1 MKFSQKAKY
10 FVFGL
15 IGSGLLIPLAIKA
28 YNTIPLTFQTGDVIS
43 ANVFNNLLSRVQTA
57 TSLIAG
63 DDFIG
68 TWSSTQYVPFNGQP
82 GNGSCRLNG
91 SCNITSTTDSAD
103 GLSRFRNDTITVSK
117 NGSAYNYQTSTYNAF
132 VNAHLNSA
140 ENGTLGTVAGGAIF
154 SSGGGFAYLYAQKIN
169 SEQIVL
175 RDIQSASGAFNM
187 IILNKVTSPPAPV
200 NNLVASVSNSTITL
214 TWSSLSSTQ
223 TGIKI
228 QRTASALNPWVTI
241 ATTAPTSTSYTD
253 NVSFT
258 GNYFYRAISTNAYG
272 DSISSSEVTVSVT
285 TVSSGAGGGSGSGN
299 GSASGSG
306 SGSF

>member
-10 FVFGL
+10 FVFGV
-15 IGSGLLIPLAIKA
+15 IGTALLIPIAIKA

-57 TSLIAG
+57 TSLISG
-63 DDFIG
+63 DDFVG

-82 GNGSCRLNG
+82 GNGNCRGNG
-91 SCNITSTTDSAD
+91 SCNITSTTDSSD
-103 GLSRFRNDTITVSK
+103 GLSRFRNDTVTVTK
-117 NGSAYNYQTSTYNAF
+117 NGSTYNYQTSTYNAF
-132 VNAHLNSA
+132 VSAHLNSA
-140 ENGTLGTVAGGAIF
+140 ETGILGTVAGGAIF
-154 SSGGGFAYLYAQKIN
+154 SSNGGFAYLYAQKIN

-187 IILNKVTSPPAPV
+187 VILNKVTSPPAPI

-241 ATTAPTSTSYTD
+241 ATTSSSATGYTD
-253 NVSFT
+253 NVSLT
-258 GNYFYRAISTNAYG
+258 GNYIYRAISTNTYG
-272 DSISSSEVTVSVT
+272 DSISSSEVTVAVT
-285 TVSSGAGGGSGSGN
+285 NIVFNSGAYGSG
-299 GSASGSG
+299 SGSG